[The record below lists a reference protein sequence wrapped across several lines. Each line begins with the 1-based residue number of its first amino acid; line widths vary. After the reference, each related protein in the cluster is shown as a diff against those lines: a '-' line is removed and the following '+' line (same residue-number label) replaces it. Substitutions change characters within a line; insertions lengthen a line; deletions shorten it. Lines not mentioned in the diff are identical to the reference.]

1 MLEVEEVEV
10 IGLKPQNTSLNN
22 LKPVVEE
29 LEAVVNS
36 ESLGVPMEELIYL

>member
-10 IGLKPQNTSLNN
+10 VDLKPLNPSLKN

-29 LEAVVNS
+29 LEAVANS
-36 ESLGVPMEELIYL
+36 ESLGVPVEELIYL